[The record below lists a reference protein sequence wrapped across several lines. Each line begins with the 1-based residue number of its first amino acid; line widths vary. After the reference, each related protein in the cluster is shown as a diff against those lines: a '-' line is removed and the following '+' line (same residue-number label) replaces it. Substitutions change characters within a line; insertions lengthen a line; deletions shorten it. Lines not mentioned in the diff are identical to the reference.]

1 MTAHRFCYI
10 IATLVA
16 IVGLAVVL
24 FVTNPDTKAIWGC
37 LFGSLAVFELG
48 HCIDTA

>member
-16 IVGLAVVL
+16 VVGLAVVL
-24 FVTNPDTKAIWGC
+24 FADAPSAKTLWGC
-37 LFGSLAVFELG
+37 LFASLGVFELG
-48 HCIDTA
+48 HCIDAA